1 MSEIAGVKSNR
12 EKRMKIV
19 RFLDDSDR
27 ERLGVMTSDHAA
39 RLVDGDIWANF
50 TVTDETAVIKK
61 LLAPIVARTILCI
74 GLNYKQH
81 AAETGAKIPE
91 YPILFMKSLG
101 ALQNPN
107 DPIVIPRIEPLQ
119 VDYECE
125 LAVIIGKTAK
135 DVSRDAALDYVL
147 GYTCANDVS
156 GRNWQKAKGGGQW
169 CRGKSFD
176 TFCPLGPYLV
186 TADEVPD
193 PNNLRIKTIL
203 NGDVMQDSTTADMIF
218 DVRELVCFLSQGT
231 TLLPGTVILTGTPPG
246 VGFARKPPIFL
257 KHGDEVVVEIEGI
270 GRLCNPVRQAKDS

>member
-61 LLAPIVARTILCI
+61 LLAPIVARNILCI

-135 DVSRDAALDYVL
+135 DVSRDVALDYVL

-231 TLLPGTVILTGTPPG
+231 TLPPGTVILTGTPPG

>member
-1 MSEIAGVKSNR
+1 
-12 EKRMKIV
+12 MKII
-19 RFLDDSDR
+19 RFLDASGR
-27 ERLGVMTSDHAA
+27 EHFGEKLDPHTA
-39 RLVDGDIWANF
+39 RLIEGNVF
-50 TVTDETAVIKK
+50 ERFQVTQEKVAIKK
-61 LLAPIVARTILCI
+61 LMAPITARNILCI
-74 GLNYKQH
+74 GLNYRQH

-91 YPILFMKSLG
+91 YPVLFMKSLG
-101 ALQNPN
+101 ALQNPD
-107 DPIVIPRIEPLQ
+107 DPIVIPRVEPLQ

-176 TFCPLGPYLV
+176 TFCPLGPCLV

-231 TLLPGTVILTGTPPG
+231 TLPPGTVILTGTPPG

-270 GRLCNPVRQAKDS
+270 GRLCNPVRQAEDL